1 MQLIHAA
8 LLGVIQGLSEFL
20 PISSSGHL
28 ILVRELFGW
37 QLLADTHLNTIFD
50 LSVHA
55 GTFVGVLVHF
65 WSDVIRLAG
74 AFLSTFRHGI
84 AGVPDRRLAWI
95 LVFATIPAALAGIL
109 GEDFIEAHLREAPM
123 IVAALLIVFGVILW
137 VAERRG
143 RKARKLEETGWTDG
157 IAIGIAQ
164 ALALAPGVSRS
175 GITMTF
181 GLAFGMTRETAA
193 RYSFL
198 LSLPI
203 IGGAALYGLHSVIG
217 ELSHLPPGAPPTFA
231 VGFLS
236 AAISGYF
243 CIRCFLSY
251 LQKHALTPFV
261 IYRIAVGAFLLIWFG
276 LQSFLH
282 YG

>member
-8 LLGVIQGLSEFL
+8 ILGLIQGLSEFL

-28 ILVRELFGW
+28 ILVREFFGW
-37 QLLADTHLNTIFD
+37 ELLADAHWNTIFD

-55 GTFVGVLVHF
+55 GTFVGVLAYF
-65 WSDVIRLAG
+65 WSDVLRLSG
-74 AFLSTFRHGI
+74 AFFSTFRYGI

-95 LVFATIPAALAGIL
+95 LVVATLPAALAGVL
-109 GEDFIEAHLREAPM
+109 GEDVIEAQLRQAPM
-123 IVAALLIVFGVILW
+123 IIAALLIVFGIILW
-137 VAERRG
+137 LAEWRG
-143 RKARKLEETGWTDG
+143 RKARELDDTGWVDG
-157 IAIGIAQ
+157 IVIGVAQ

-175 GITMTF
+175 GITMTA

-203 IGGAALYGLHSVIG
+203 IGGAALYGFYSVLG
-217 ELSHLPPGAPPTFA
+217 ELSHLPPGALPTFA

-236 AAISGYF
+236 AAISGYL
-243 CIRCFLSY
+243 CIRYFLGY
-251 LQKHALTPFV
+251 LRHHALAPFV

-276 LQSFLH
+276 LRL
-282 YG
+282 

>member
-8 LLGVIQGLSEFL
+8 ILGVIQGISEFL

-28 ILVRELFGW
+28 ILVREFFGW
-37 QLLADTHLNTIFD
+37 ELLADAHWNTIFD

-55 GTFVGVLVHF
+55 GTFAGLLLYF

-74 AFLSTFRHGI
+74 AFFSTFRHGI

-95 LVFATIPAALAGIL
+95 LVIATLPAALSGVL
-109 GEDFIEAHLREAPM
+109 GEDFIEAQLRQAPM
-123 IVAALLIVFGVILW
+123 IVAGLLIVFGFILW
-137 VAERRG
+137 LAEWRG
-143 RKARKLEETGWTDG
+143 RKVRELGDTGWADG
-157 IAIGIAQ
+157 IIIGVAQ
-164 ALALAPGVSRS
+164 ALSLAPGVSRS
-175 GITMTF
+175 GITMTA

-203 IGGAALYGLHSVIG
+203 IGGAALYGFHSVLG
-217 ELSHLPPGAPPTFA
+217 ELGQLPQGALPTFA

-236 AAISGYF
+236 AAISGYL
-243 CIRCFLSY
+243 CIRYFLGY
-251 LQKHALTPFV
+251 LQKHALAPFV
-261 IYRIAVGAFLLIWFG
+261 IYRIVVGAFLLIWFG
-276 LQSFLH
+276 LRL
-282 YG
+282 

>member
-8 LLGVIQGLSEFL
+8 VLGVIQGLSEFL

-28 ILVRELFGW
+28 ILVREFLGW
-37 QLLADTHLNTIFD
+37 ELLADTHWNTIFD

-55 GTFVGVLVHF
+55 GTFVGVLAYF

-74 AFLSTFRHGI
+74 AFFSTFRHGI

-95 LVFATIPAALAGIL
+95 LVIATLPAALAGIL
-109 GEDFIEAHLREAPM
+109 GEDFIEAQLRQAPTM
-123 IVAALLIVFGVILW
+123 VAGLLIVFGVILW
-137 VAERRG
+137 LAEWRG
-143 RKARKLEETGWTDG
+143 RKARELGDMGWVEG
-157 IAIGIAQ
+157 IIIGVAQ

-175 GITMTF
+175 GITMTV

-203 IGGAALYGLHSVIG
+203 IGGAALYGFYSLLG
-217 ELSHLPPGAPPTFA
+217 ELDNLPAGALSTFA
-231 VGFLS
+231 VGFLF
-236 AAISGYF
+236 AAISGYL
-243 CIRCFLSY
+243 CIRYFLSY
-251 LQKHALTPFV
+251 LQKHALAPFI
-261 IYRIAVGAFLLIWFG
+261 IYRIAVGSFLLIWFG
-276 LQSFLH
+276 LEL
-282 YG
+282 

>member
-8 LLGVIQGLSEFL
+8 VLGLIQGLSEFL

-28 ILVRELFGW
+28 ILVREFFGW
-37 QLLADTHLNTIFD
+37 ELLADTHWNTIFD

-55 GTFVGVLVHF
+55 GTFVGVLAYF
-65 WSDVIRLAG
+65 WSDVLRLAG
-74 AFLSTFRHGI
+74 AFFSTFRHGV

-95 LVFATIPAALAGIL
+95 LVIATLPAALAGVL
-109 GEDFIEAHLREAPM
+109 GEDFIEAQLRQAPM
-123 IVAALLIVFGVILW
+123 IVAGLLIVFGIILW
-137 VAERRG
+137 LAEWRG
-143 RKARKLEETGWTDG
+143 RKARELDDTGWADG
-157 IAIGIAQ
+157 IIIGVAQ

-175 GITMTF
+175 GITMTA

-203 IGGAALYGLHSVIG
+203 IGGAALYGFHSVLG
-217 ELSHLPPGAPPTFA
+217 ELGHLPPGALPTFA

-236 AAISGYF
+236 AALSGYL
-243 CIRCFLSY
+243 CIRYFLGY

-276 LQSFLH
+276 LRL
-282 YG
+282 